1 MRVVVVVVMVVVVAE
16 LSKTEDEERA
26 DEEYEEAVNLVSAC
40 LASTLAC
47 NRQRGPDG
55 NFSLSVL

>member
-1 MRVVVVVVMVVVVAE
+1 MVVVMVVVVAE
-16 LSKTEDEERA
+16 LSNEERA

-55 NFSLSVL
+55 ILIV